1 MKRAAK
7 SSSIVRRSVAL
18 PRTLVD
24 EVTSIAPA
32 PLRANFN
39 RLVSTALRD
48 FAEAQRSQ
56 ALERAM
62 QEMAADPE
70 IQAECRAIARDFAH
84 TELDGLPDD

>member
-1 MKRAAK
+1 MRRATK
-7 SSSIVRRSVAL
+7 SSSIVRRSIAL

-39 RLVSTALRD
+39 RLVSTALRE
-48 FAEAQRSQ
+48 FAEAQR
-56 ALERAM
+56 AKTFERAM

-70 IQAECRAIARDFAH
+70 IQAECRAIAHDFAH
-84 TELDGLPDD
+84 TETDGLPDD

>member
-1 MKRAAK
+1 MKRAK
-7 SSSIVRRSVAL
+7 KPDPTVRRSVAL

-24 EVTSIAPA
+24 EVISSAPA

-39 RLVSTALRD
+39 RLVTTALHE
-48 FAEAQRSQ
+48 FAEAQRAKAFGQ
-56 ALERAM
+56 AM

-70 IQAECRAIARDFAH
+70 VQAECRAIARDFAR

>member
-1 MKRAAK
+1 MKRVKKPAQM
-7 SSSIVRRSVAL
+7 VRRSIAL
-18 PRTLVD
+18 PRILVD
-24 EVTSIAPA
+24 EVTSVAPA
-32 PLRANFN
+32 PLRQNFN

-48 FAEAQRSQ
+48 FVEAQRAKAFEQ
-56 ALERAM
+56 AM

>member
-1 MKRAAK
+1 MKRATK
-7 SSSIVRRSVAL
+7 SSSIVRRSIAL

-48 FAEAQRSQ
+48 FAEAQRAQ
-56 ALERAM
+56 KLERAM

>member
-1 MKRAAK
+1 MKRVQK
-7 SSSIVRRSVAL
+7 PVPMIRRSIAL

-24 EVTSIAPA
+24 EVTSVAPP
-32 PLRANFN
+32 PLRGNFN

-48 FAEAQRSQ
+48 FIQAQR
-56 ALERAM
+56 AGAFERSM